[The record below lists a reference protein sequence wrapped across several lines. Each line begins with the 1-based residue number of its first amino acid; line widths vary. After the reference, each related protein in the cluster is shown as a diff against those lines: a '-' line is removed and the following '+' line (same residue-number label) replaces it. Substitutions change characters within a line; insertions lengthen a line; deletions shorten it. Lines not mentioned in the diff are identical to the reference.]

1 MDEPQAKFALHAAA
15 REGKVSLVEAILKTD
30 PKLAACVDDDG
41 RMPIHWAVSA
51 NKIDI
56 VVLLTQL
63 RGFDPDVQDGSG
75 WSPVMIAGSLLDG
88 DAVMDVLLSR
98 GADINLKNLNGQN
111 VLHFIASK
119 NNLDLAKRLL
129 ALKTPLS
136 ARVRDKRGQYAIHR
150 ASAIG
155 SVPMVNLL
163 LKHKSPLDATD
174 NFGYT
179 ALHHAIAE
187 GHGMCSGVMPETH
200 SPLLTR
206 DGAGDTAVALLK
218 AGADVSKRD
227 MEGNLALDLAPD
239 NEVCT
244 LIT

>member
-1 MDEPQAKFALHAAA
+1 MDEQQAKFALHAAA
-15 REGKVSLVEAILKTD
+15 REGKVSLAEAILKTD
-30 PKLAACVDDDG
+30 PKLAARVDDDG

-51 NKIDI
+51 NQIDI

-75 WSPVMIAGSLLDG
+75 WSPVMIAGSLPDG
-88 DAVMDVLLSR
+88 DAVMDVFLSR

-129 ALKTPLS
+129 ALKTPVS

-150 ASAIG
+150 ASAVG

-187 GHGMCSGVMPETH
+187 GHG
-200 SPLLTR
+200 
-206 DGAGDTAVALLK
+206 DTAVALLK

-239 NEVCT
+239 NEVRYYIERFAEAEGID
-244 LIT
+244 LLK

>member
-15 REGKVSLVEAILKTD
+15 REGKVSLAEAILKTD

-75 WSPVMIAGSLLDG
+75 WSPVMIAGSLPDG

-174 NFGYT
+174 NSGYT

-187 GHGMCSGVMPETH
+187 GH
-200 SPLLTR
+200 
-206 DGAGDTAVALLK
+206 GDTAVALLK

-239 NEVCT
+239 NEVRYYIERFAEAEGIE
-244 LIT
+244 LLK

>member
-1 MDEPQAKFALHAAA
+1 MFCSLGVPISTL
-15 REGKVSLVEAILKTD
+15 RVSDRSYTLSAGTD
-30 PKLAACVDDDG
+30 LGMTD
-41 RMPIHWAVSA
+41 
-51 NKIDI
+51 
-56 VVLLTQL
+56 
-63 RGFDPDVQDGSG
+63 
-75 WSPVMIAGSLLDG
+75 
-88 DAVMDVLLSR
+88 
-98 GADINLKNLNGQN
+98 LNGQN

-187 GHGMCSGVMPETH
+187 GHG
-200 SPLLTR
+200 
-206 DGAGDTAVALLK
+206 DTAVALLK

-239 NEVCT
+239 NEVRYYIERFAEAEGIE
-244 LIT
+244 LLK

>member
-98 GADINLKNLNGQN
+98 GADINLKT
-111 VLHFIASK
+111 
-119 NNLDLAKRLL
+119 KRLL

-187 GHGMCSGVMPETH
+187 GHG
-200 SPLLTR
+200 
-206 DGAGDTAVALLK
+206 DTAVALLK

-239 NEVCT
+239 NEVRYYIERFAEAEGIE
-244 LIT
+244 LLK